1 MDDAQN
7 TQLHWLRAPKL
18 GLVLHGRKKF
28 IFNHWRSCIEF
39 PFFFRFS
46 EWRWSD
52 CAGMAFLFGMCG
64 SVSTGVN
71 NVS

>member
-39 PFFFRFS
+39 LLFFVS
-46 EWRWSD
+46 ASGVGLTVLAWRSYLG
-52 CAGMAFLFGMCG
+52 CVALYQPVLIM
-64 SVSTGVN
+64 
-71 NVS
+71 

>member
-28 IFNHWRSCIEF
+28 IFLLFFVSASGVGLTVLAWRSYLGCVALYQPVLI
-39 PFFFRFS
+39 
-46 EWRWSD
+46 
-52 CAGMAFLFGMCG
+52 M
-64 SVSTGVN
+64 
-71 NVS
+71 